1 MNVAPGNL
9 DQARAAL
16 DRVRAW
22 VIDVDGCLV
31 RTDRPGG
38 AGGEAIP
45 GAAELLALLRDR
57 GDQVLVCT
65 NASER
70 PPEEYAVHLRELG
83 LDIHDDQFITAGSAA
98 ADYICFHHPGKSVLV
113 VGGEGLS
120 EPLRTLGATVIEPGT
135 ELADVVV
142 VGAGRNYPGDLINAA
157 CLAVDAGAPLYT
169 TIDVPWFHGGRG
181 KSVSVSAAI
190 ATAISWVT
198 GAEATVLGKP
208 SVSLAE
214 TLARRFREGSANAG
228 ESTSAHS
235 AAAGPIPTAVL
246 GDATVE
252 VELARHMDALA
263 LLVLSG
269 ATSAEQVPTLNPP
282 HQPDLVFTNVGELH
296 HTFTTGENS

>member
-1 MNVAPGNL
+1 MN
-9 DQARAAL
+9 AATAT
-16 DRVRAW
+16 RSAVQEVRAW

-31 RTDRPGG
+31 RTHTPGG

-45 GAAELLALLRDR
+45 GAVELLSLLNGR
-57 GDQVLVCT
+57 GDQVFVCT

-70 PPEEYAVHLRELG
+70 PPAEYAKHLRELG
-83 LDIHDDQFITAGSAA
+83 LQIRDEQFITAGSAA
-98 ADYICFHHPGKSVLV
+98 ADYIAFHHPGESVLV

-120 EPLRTLGATVIEPGT
+120 EPLRDRGVLVVEPAGQ
-135 ELADVVV
+135 LADVVV
-142 VGAGRNYPGDLINAA
+142 VGAGRNYPTDLINAA

-190 ATAISWVT
+190 AAAISWTT

-208 SVSLAE
+208 SASLAE
-214 TLARRFREGSANAG
+214 TLTRRFSEGR
-228 ESTSAHS
+228 
-235 AAAGPIPTAVL
+235 GPATGNPPPTAVL

-252 VELARHMDALA
+252 VELARRMDALA

-269 ATSAEQVPTLNPP
+269 ATDSTALPSLTPP
-282 HQPDLVFTNVGELH
+282 HQPDLVFTDVGELL
-296 HTFTTGENS
+296 TSLTAGESS